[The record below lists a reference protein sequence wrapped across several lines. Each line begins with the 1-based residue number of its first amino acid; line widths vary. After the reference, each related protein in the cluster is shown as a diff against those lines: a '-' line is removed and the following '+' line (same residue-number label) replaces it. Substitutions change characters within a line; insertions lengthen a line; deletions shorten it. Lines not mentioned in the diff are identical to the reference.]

1 MAKAEDQKLSDHI
14 SGQSNE
20 PLSKPAHALPYSS
33 VIEETKANAED
44 GLTEAEAKS
53 RLERYG
59 RNELGD
65 AGGVQPLK
73 ILIGQIANA
82 MTLVRCLS

>member
-1 MAKAEDQKLSDHI
+1 MGKEEDKRVQNHV

-33 VIEETKANAED
+33 VITETKANADD
-44 GLTEAEAKS
+44 GLSATDAES
-53 RLERYG
+53 RLLQYG

-65 AGGVQPLK
+65 GGGVQPVK

-82 MTLVRCLS
+82 MTLVSYF